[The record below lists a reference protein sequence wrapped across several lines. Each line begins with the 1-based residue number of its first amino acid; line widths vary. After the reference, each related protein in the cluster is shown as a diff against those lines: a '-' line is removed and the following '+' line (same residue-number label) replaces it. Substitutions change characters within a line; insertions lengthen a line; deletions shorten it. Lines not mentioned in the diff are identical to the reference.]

1 MQFDLKIC
9 TADYHSFSLEP
20 YTQLRLA
27 RLLFPPPP
35 HQPLPA
41 PLAPPPQG
49 PPPAILPTHL
59 SSLHFPTG
67 HQPLSPRRAPRTTTT
82 GHHRR
87 RRSAAIM
94 AYALNVPGNLINT
107 AAFPQ
112 ARTKSISLRSFKP
125 YAVLSSKIM
134 HHVEELSVKSKN
146 LEVPIMVNS
155 CTGKMGK
162 AVIEAAVYA
171 GLNILPVSFGSE
183 EDTSRSVEVSGRE
196 IQIRSPYEREH
207 VLASMFEENPD
218 MIVVDYTVPNAV
230 NDNAELYCKV
240 GVPFVMGTTGGDRER
255 LYKTVDDSKVYAVI
269 SPQMGKQVVAF
280 LATMEIMA
288 EQFPGSFTGYSL
300 EVTESHQ
307 SSKVDTSGTAKAV
320 VSSFQKLGVDFD
332 DAQIQKIRDPKS
344 QVEMVGVPEASLPAH
359 AFHMYHLASP
369 DKTVTFEFQ
378 HNVCGR
384 SIYAEGTVDAV
395 IFLAK
400 KVKLKAEKRI
410 YNMIDVLR
418 EGNMR

>member
-1 MQFDLKIC
+1 MQM
-9 TADYHSFSLEP
+9 
-20 YTQLRLA
+20 
-27 RLLFPPPP
+27 
-35 HQPLPA
+35 
-41 PLAPPPQG
+41 
-49 PPPAILPTHL
+49 
-59 SSLHFPTG
+59 
-67 HQPLSPRRAPRTTTT
+67 
-82 GHHRR
+82 
-87 RRSAAIM
+87 M
-94 AYALNVPGNLINT
+94 AYALNVPGSLINT

-112 ARTKSISLRSFKP
+112 ARTKSISLRSFIP
-125 YAVLSSKIM
+125 HAVLSSKIM
-134 HHVEELSVKSKN
+134 HHVEELSVRSKK

-171 GLNILPVSFGSE
+171 GLNILPFSFGSE
-183 EDTSRSVEVSGRE
+183 EGTSRSVEVSGRE
-196 IQIRSPYEREH
+196 IQIHSPYEREH

-240 GVPFVMGTTGGDRER
+240 GVPFVMGTTGGDRES
-255 LYKTVDDSKVYAVI
+255 LYKIVDDSKVYAVI

-320 VSSFQKLGVDFD
+320 VSSFQKLGVHFD
-332 DAQIQKIRDPKS
+332 DAEIQKIRDPKS
-344 QVEMVGVPEASLPAH
+344 QVEMVGVPEAYLPAH

-400 KVKLKAEKRI
+400 KVKSKAEKRI